1 MVQNQVYELRA
12 AAAVIDE
19 NTRAGMVC
27 KVGPAGNL
35 VITSYGDTD
44 ALAFIYKCISKAWK
58 DYDESMTYVC
68 QTTAQ
73 MGIDKV

>member
-1 MVQNQVYELRA
+1 MKLNEIYELRA
-12 AAAVIDE
+12 AATVIDE
-19 NTRAGMVC
+19 CTRAGMVC

-44 ALAFIYKCISKAWK
+44 ALAFIYKCITRAWK
-58 DYDESMTYVC
+58 DYDEGITYVC

>member
-1 MVQNQVYELRA
+1 MQLNQVYELRA
-12 AAAVIDE
+12 AATVIDE
-19 NTRAGMVC
+19 STRAGMVC
-27 KVGPAGNL
+27 KIGPAGNL